1 MALSDLDL
9 IMVALFLPR
18 LKNRVCKV
26 VRTSQLSN
34 INETTQILL
43 EEMYLITKSYA
54 FNQLRRDAMM
64 LELKRAQVALV
75 ISSPRNWEKIRTL
88 CQMLRAKIPPSLSI
102 EKQAWK
108 KFFVAVALRALHE
121 KLKNGVWRKD
131 ITTSRRHFKT
141 TDRDIKQALLQIKAT
156 ENIQP
161 EQFAETQT
169 VMASLWQTS
178 SFYEDDMDIS
188 FASFAKDFVSRSN

>member
-9 IMVALFLPR
+9 ITVALFLPR

-75 ISSPRNWEKIRTL
+75 EVEKNTANRENRLLSRYLTNQKRTL
-88 CQMLRAKIPPSLSI
+88 
-102 EKQAWK
+102 
-108 KFFVAVALRALHE
+108 
-121 KLKNGVWRKD
+121 
-131 ITTSRRHFKT
+131 
-141 TDRDIKQALLQIKAT
+141 
-156 ENIQP
+156 
-161 EQFAETQT
+161 
-169 VMASLWQTS
+169 
-178 SFYEDDMDIS
+178 
-188 FASFAKDFVSRSN
+188 